1 MPQQPGRGCGLQ
13 TLTLRTG
20 CCSRPP
26 HCSLCSVHICRA
38 TKERCW
44 ARSEL
49 HDWAETGDVESLRA
63 KLIKEKKPDV
73 DFDPVRST
81 GLTPVRA
88 SPLVGF
94 GEVSVAL
101 CALG

>member
-1 MPQQPGRGCGLQ
+1 M
-13 TLTLRTG
+13 
-20 CCSRPP
+20 
-26 HCSLCSVHICRA
+26 
-38 TKERCW
+38 
-44 ARSEL
+44 
-49 HDWAETGDVESLRA
+49 ESLRA